1 MEIEDLKAR
10 AIKHNFNLMYHE
22 NGLVGIS
29 LDEKT
34 CREEIDEI
42 AALFEN
48 EITAD
53 FKEDIFKPNRKDSLL
68 SHPIF
73 HSINS
78 ETEMLRYINKLEKRD
93 LSLNYSMIPLGSCT
107 MKLNATVE
115 MIPISWPEFNSI
127 HPFAPLDQAK
137 GYTEII
143 DELEE
148 MLYKV
153 TGFDAVSFQP
163 NSGAQ
168 GEYAGLLSI
177 REYHKANNSQRNICL
192 IPESAHGTNP
202 ASAIMAGLKVVI
214 VKCDENGNIDFTDL
228 TNKVSE
234 AGDKLSSLMVTYPST
249 HGVFEHNIDEICD
262 LIHQNGGLV
271 YMDGANLNAMV
282 GVCKPGKFGADVMH
296 INLHKTFCIPHGG
309 GGPGMGPIC
318 VNEKLKPHLPKHKFT
333 DGTFTYSVSSSPF
346 GSASIL
352 LISYIYM
359 KLMASKGLLKASQ
372 VAILSANYMAKR
384 LENDYSIL
392 YKGHS
397 GLNAHEFIVD
407 CREFKNS
414 ANITN
419 EDIAKRLIDYG
430 FHAPT
435 MSWPIPGTLMIE
447 PTESESKSELD
458 KFCNAMI
465 AIKNEIIEIEC
476 GKMPKDDNVLVNAPH
491 TVHDICDDWNHPYS
505 KEHAVFPTQWN
516 KENKFWPYVSRI
528 DNAFGDRNFFCVCPD
543 IDSYK

>member
-1 MEIEDLKAR
+1 
-10 AIKHNFNLMYHE
+10 
-22 NGLVGIS
+22 
-29 LDEKT
+29 
-34 CREEIDEI
+34 
-42 AALFEN
+42 
-48 EITAD
+48 
-53 FKEDIFKPNRKDSLL
+53 
-68 SHPIF
+68 
-73 HSINS
+73 
-78 ETEMLRYINKLEKRD
+78 
-93 LSLNYSMIPLGSCT
+93 

-333 DGTFTYSVSSSPF
+333 DDTFTYSVSSSPF

-465 AIKNEIIEIEC
+465 AIKNEIVEIES

-491 TVHDICDDWNHPYS
+491 TVHDICGDWNHPYS